1 VNSNKE
7 SADPRVERSRRRI
20 AQAVYELHSEIG
32 PARTTV
38 SAIARRAG
46 VERLTVYRHFPD
58 ELDLYRACLEHWSAL
73 HPWPDPTPWRRID
86 DAKERLRIALRE
98 IYAFYEGVEPL
109 FFHGA
114 GDMEKLPKLREADAP
129 LFEHWK
135 EIRRVLLVGW
145 GAHGRRRARLAA
157 AIGLAIDFQ
166 TWFTL
171 VRREGL
177 SNEEAPEAAACF
189 AECAAGPV
197 RLRAPVV
204 AGADASRPSRRRRGF
219 ESGGSRS

>member
-1 VNSNKE
+1 MYISTVSPNERSP
-7 SADPRVERSRRRI
+7 DPRVERSRRRI

-58 ELDLYRACLEHWSAL
+58 ALALYRACLEHWTAL
-73 HPWPDPTPWRRID
+73 HPWPDPGPWRRIAD
-86 DAKERLRIALRE
+86 PRRRLPTALAE
-98 IYAFYEGVEPL
+98 IYAFYERVEPL
-109 FFHGA
+109 FFYGTA
-114 GDMEKLPKLREADAP
+114 DLPKLPKLQEADAP
-129 LFEHWK
+129 LFEHWR

-145 GAHGRRRARLAA
+145 GVRGRLRARLAA
-157 AIGLAIDFQ
+157 ALGLAVDFQ

-177 SNEEAPEAAACF
+177 SADDTVETAAC
-189 AECAAGPV
+189 
-197 RLRAPVV
+197 L
-204 AGADASRPSRRRRGF
+204 ADAVVRPL
-219 ESGGSRS
+219 